1 MATLSSIDQAFSDP
15 VRVSRP
21 DRQTLVEVRAV
32 GGVDAGRVWSLG
44 MGTHTLGPTLDSA
57 VVLRGGRGQR
67 HGARLTVTADGTAWL
82 AFAGRPAEEG
92 AAQAEANG
100 PRLRQL
106 RPEAVESIPCTGRE
120 LRWPEGAELSLCGSV
135 LNLVRPS
142 APKPPKAETDLARI
156 EQTMLV
162 ERAVRCAEAPDPA
175 ALAVDATGRGTTV
188 WQAKPTD
195 QARLRLRLGS
205 SEGPSRSDPAVGDPK
220 SADAAFAGHWI
231 LPGLPHGVDLATAGL
246 LGVCGEPGAA
256 RALARWL
263 VVQAATRCSPENLSI
278 RVFADP
284 TSAGSWNWTGRLPHL
299 AAQRGEQRPASYVA
313 TDPQVVGRGIGE
325 LIAEIESRGLT
336 RQPEILAVFDRA
348 SMLRQVDGVIGVLS
362 KGPEVGVYP
371 ICVDGDEEPVPEC
384 RAVVRCSPEELTLFR
399 SSAARQGGIVPDL
412 VAPAWCE
419 RVAVALAAR
428 GSATG

>member
-1 MATLSSIDQAFSDP
+1 MATLSYIDQAFSDP

-21 DRQTLVEVRAV
+21 DRHTLVEVRAV

-82 AFAGRPAEEG
+82 AFPGRSAGDAG
-92 AAQAEANG
+92 QSEANG
-100 PRLRQL
+100 PRLRQV
-106 RPEAVESIPCTGRE
+106 RPEAVESIPCAGRE

-135 LNLVRPS
+135 LNLVRPL
-142 APKPPKAETDLARI
+142 APKPPKAESDLARF

-162 ERAVRCAEAPDPA
+162 ERAVRCAQAPDPA
-175 ALAVDATGRGTTV
+175 ALAVDAVGRGTAV

-205 SEGPSRSDPAVGDPK
+205 SEGASRSDAAASDPN
-220 SADAAFAGHWI
+220 SADAAFAGRWM
-231 LPGLPHGVDLATAGL
+231 LPGLPHGVDLATAGAF
-246 LGVCGEPGAA
+246 GVAGEPGAA

-263 VVQAATRCSPENLSI
+263 VVQAATRCSPEQLSI

-299 AAQRGEQRPASYVA
+299 AAQRGDRAPASYVA
-313 TDPQVVGRGIGE
+313 TDPQLVGRGIGE
-325 LIAEIESRGLT
+325 LLAEIEPRGLT

-348 SMLRQVDGVIGVLS
+348 SMLRQVDGVIGILS

-371 ICVDGDEEPVPEC
+371 ICVDGEQEPVPEC
-384 RAVVRCSPEELTLFR
+384 RAVVRCSPEELTLIR
-399 SSAARQGGIVPDL
+399 SSAGRQGGIMPDL

-428 GSATG
+428 GSAG